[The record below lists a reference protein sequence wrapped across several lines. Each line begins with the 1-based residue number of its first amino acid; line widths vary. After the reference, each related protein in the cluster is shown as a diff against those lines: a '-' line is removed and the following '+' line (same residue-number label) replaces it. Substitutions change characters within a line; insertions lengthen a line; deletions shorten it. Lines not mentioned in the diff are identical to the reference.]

1 MKFSQNISEKQGKE
15 VCVHKIVSTTSLWIN
30 GQCPFSRFISGFFD
44 VYTLC
49 HSVDMDTCFLWSHV
63 VHVVSTNLK
72 MKNMHLKFVFFVFSV
87 NLFRCFL
94 SRREQYSKNMANGKE
109 IHFRAEDEY
118 ISMLDFLVT
127 QEETD
132 AITANRIALNKTQI
146 IKQAIKDYYIKR
158 TDKKTSNAFSE
169 SIQITLESVLE
180 DYFNKNNAMI
190 TGKLKLLQD
199 FVKEINIKEL
209 LMLKVLMY
217 SASAEKHLDSVQT
230 AVDNNMKFEEIIT
243 EKVKQIMGGNE
254 K

>member
-1 MKFSQNISEKQGKE
+1 
-15 VCVHKIVSTTSLWIN
+15 
-30 GQCPFSRFISGFFD
+30 
-44 VYTLC
+44 
-49 HSVDMDTCFLWSHV
+49 
-63 VHVVSTNLK
+63 
-72 MKNMHLKFVFFVFSV
+72 
-87 NLFRCFL
+87 
-94 SRREQYSKNMANGKE
+94 MANGKE

-132 AITANRIALNKTQI
+132 AITTNRIALNKTQI

>member
-1 MKFSQNISEKQGKE
+1 
-15 VCVHKIVSTTSLWIN
+15 
-30 GQCPFSRFISGFFD
+30 
-44 VYTLC
+44 
-49 HSVDMDTCFLWSHV
+49 
-63 VHVVSTNLK
+63 
-72 MKNMHLKFVFFVFSV
+72 
-87 NLFRCFL
+87 
-94 SRREQYSKNMANGKE
+94 MANGKE

-190 TGKLKLLQD
+190 TGKL
-199 FVKEINIKEL
+199 N
-209 LMLKVLMY
+209 
-217 SASAEKHLDSVQT
+217 
-230 AVDNNMKFEEIIT
+230 NNMKFEEIIT

>member
-1 MKFSQNISEKQGKE
+1 MNKENRINIR
-15 VCVHKIVSTTSLWIN
+15 V
-30 GQCPFSRFISGFFD
+30 
-44 VYTLC
+44 
-49 HSVDMDTCFLWSHV
+49 
-63 VHVVSTNLK
+63 
-72 MKNMHLKFVFFVFSV
+72 
-87 NLFRCFL
+87 
-94 SRREQYSKNMANGKE
+94 
-109 IHFRAEDEY
+109 EDEY

-132 AITANRIALNKTQI
+132 AMTANRIALNKTQI

-209 LMLKVLMY
+209 LMMKVLMY
-217 SASAEKHLDSVQT
+217 SASAEKHLDSVQN
-230 AVDNNMKFEEIIT
+230 AVDNNMQFEEIIT
-243 EKVKQIMGGNE
+243 AKAKQIMGGNE
-254 K
+254 Q